1 MCPYEVY
8 VLPKKAK
15 REENPLPYD
24 RDTQMS
30 WGEGL
35 RKDGRKGDN
44 STFKLKMDFKRPN
57 WWRHKLQGL
66 RKWEEWRDFRIWD
79 KKSQM
84 RPDRCVPR
92 EKVKKAA
99 SPVGCWS
106 GADVEVLRIEKTK
119 LNQMPGLSSKEKRRK
134 PGRSEVGQKDTKVR
148 KKLEL
153 HLKNNLVA
161 MFAFL
166 SAS

>member
-1 MCPYEVY
+1 MWPYDAY
-8 VLPKKAK
+8 VLPKKSK
-15 REENPLPYD
+15 KEEKPLPYD
-24 RDTQMS
+24 IDTQMS

-35 RKDGRKGDN
+35 QKDGRKGDN
-44 STFKLKMDFKRPN
+44 STFKLTVDFKRPN
-57 WWRHKLQGL
+57 WRHRLQD
-66 RKWEEWRDFRIWD
+66 WENEKNEEISESEI
-79 KKSQM
+79 KSQM
-84 RPDRCVPR
+84 RPDRCVPC

-106 GADVEVLRIEKTK
+106 GADVKVLRTEKTN
-119 LNQMPGLSSKEKRRK
+119 LNQMPGLSGKEKRRK
-134 PGRSEVGQKDTKVR
+134 PGRSEAGQKDTKVR

-153 HLKNNLVA
+153 HLKNNFVA